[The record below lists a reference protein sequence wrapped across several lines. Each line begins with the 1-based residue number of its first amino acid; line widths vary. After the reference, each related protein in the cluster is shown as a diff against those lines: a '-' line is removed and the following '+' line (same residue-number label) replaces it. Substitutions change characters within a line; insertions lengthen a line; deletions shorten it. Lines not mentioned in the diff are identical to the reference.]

1 MPSHETETAVSATA
15 ADEREANLATA
26 ARLYSA
32 FEAGDAQALLDVLAP
47 DFRGV
52 VSAGMPE
59 GLGGTYESAERML
72 RDCWGRAYALL
83 DTRPVPEEYLPVAGV
98 SRVVVL
104 GHYRG
109 AARRTGRSHEAS
121 FAHVLRFRAG
131 RIVELIQITDTQRWH
146 HALCREPLGS
156 PPREVSSSAPGAHT
170 DHTDM
175 EVHE

>member
-1 MPSHETETAVSATA
+1 MQSDEMETRVSAPA
-15 ADEREANLATA
+15 ADEGGANLAAA

-32 FEAGDAQALLDVLAP
+32 FEARDAEALLELLAP

-59 GLGGTYESAERML
+59 GLGGAYQGPERML
-72 RDCWGRAYALL
+72 RDCWGRALALL
-83 DTRPVPEEYLPVAGV
+83 DTRPVPEEYLAVDGA

-109 AARRTGRSHEAS
+109 AARRTGRPHEAS

-131 RIVELIQITDTQRWH
+131 RVVELIQITDTQRWH
-146 HALCREPLGS
+146 RALYPEPPGDDS
-156 PPREVSSSAPGAHT
+156 RGASSSADREPRR
-170 DHTDM
+170 
-175 EVHE
+175 